1 MINEKNETFLSV
13 GKIVSMLNNS
23 AHIYLHHMFKEYSI
37 GYSQG
42 LTLHYIFHNNGI
54 SQIELTKHSN
64 LDKGSI
70 SSQLNILEKNGYI
83 KRSCSDKDR
92 RVLNVFLTEKSIKI
106 KDSVKEI
113 FASWTDILLHD
124 FDEEKRSEII
134 DDLNKMLLNA
144 RNKIEEIQV
153 HDKKK

>member
-1 MINEKNETFLSV
+1 MIHEKNKTNPSV
-13 GKIVSMLNNS
+13 GKIVGMLNNS

-42 LTLHYIFHNNGI
+42 LTLHYIFQNNGI

-64 LDKGSI
+64 LDKGSV

-83 KRSCSDKDR
+83 KRIPSEIDR
-92 RVLNVFLTEKSIKI
+92 RVRNIFLTDKAMKI
-106 KDSVKEI
+106 QSSVKEI
-113 FASWTDILLHD
+113 FFSWTDVLLKD
-124 FDEEKRSEII
+124 FDEDKRSEII

-144 RNKIEEIQV
+144 RNKIEEMHIY
-153 HDKKK
+153 DKSK